1 MCVCMCVCVCVGG
14 GGGGGRDKIMLI
26 TKLQARCPKQTE
38 AGTSFGVSLRSLAD
52 RNLNKGPVCSAPHR
66 STYQSL

>member
-1 MCVCMCVCVCVGG
+1 MLYVCVYVCVCVCVCVC
-14 GGGGGRDKIMLI
+14 GGGRDKIMLI

-52 RNLNKGPVCSAPHR
+52 RNLNKGPVCSASH
-66 STYQSL
+66 